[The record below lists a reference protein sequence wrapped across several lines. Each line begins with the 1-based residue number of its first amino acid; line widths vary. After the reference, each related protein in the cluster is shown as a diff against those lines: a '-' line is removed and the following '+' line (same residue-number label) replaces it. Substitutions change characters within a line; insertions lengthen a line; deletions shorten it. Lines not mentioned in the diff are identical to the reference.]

1 MADVKVSDVISTLE
15 TYKFNPA
22 AMQRVA
28 LDVLKAVTNNEINI
42 VDATNPYVHCL
53 ETTAFNCSA
62 FMIQN
67 EATTRRLYPAAATNM
82 EDLYLH
88 MSDKDYAHQHA
99 EPSKAIFKIMLNKNE
114 LLSKMIL
121 DINTG
126 IKSIRIP
133 RNSVFYASD
142 IPFSLQY
149 PIDIKQPAHGGIQV
163 SYVVDQIS
171 PLKTLSTNAIDWIEL
186 KTPDNESFIQFEVE
200 VDQFFVEQRTNDV
213 SNVSGFTT
221 TIPLTDYFY
230 HLRCYV
236 QNSDNSYSEI
246 NVTHTAQVYDPF
258 VITAVIKVFEA
269 SVEVTIPSIYTKTNM
284 ITGKLRLDVYQ
295 TKGPLSV
302 SLGSYRAEDFRAD
315 WINLDEND
323 DTEYTT
329 PITNFRSLVIY
340 STSDVNGGSPSP
352 TFLEMKSKVIRNT
365 SNANNTPIT
374 NVQLEDNLSSNGYE
388 IIKDIDS
395 VTNRIYWAS
404 RALPKPIDD
413 AIFTAASAAVSKV
426 QLTLKEATNIYG
438 AFDNNKRITLSS
450 KVVYQNKNGIT
461 RPLTNIEFD
470 ALDNLPILQKCV
482 DVTNGNYFF
491 SPYTYV
497 LDATEDTFES
507 RAYFIDNPIIKTKSF
522 VAENATTGFQVSI
535 DSSYSVSKNDTGYVV
550 DIVTK
555 SSSNFKALDD
565 SNVQV
570 ILAFYPQNQ
579 SDRVYIAGVLKGKTT
594 TNERLYSFDLNSSYD
609 IDKDDYIV
617 ITNTNGSASA
627 VDIKGPLDIHYDI
640 FFCTT
645 ATKAVGWTYS
655 SLDDD
660 IINFDLPDDAYAIT
674 NERLNVVLGYRLEGL
689 WSQSR
694 SNATFAPYRVYTT
707 DVAAYYKR
715 DVYEVDPITGAAFT
729 IDGGGNLVYN
739 ILHHAGD
746 PVLDTEGN
754 PVLEH
759 LVGEIVLDEYG
770 NPEIMPGY
778 ERDLLRFVDILTIEA
793 AYYFAIPQ
801 DYNTSTNYRTVIVK
815 SLNSWILED
824 IPGFNERLLDKTKIY
839 FYPKVAIGDI
849 EILTNNNE
857 IATVSASQSFKAIL
871 LVPPV
876 VYKDSTLLQALRAIT
891 IKTIDK
897 SLQNSTVSISS
908 MEKDLL
914 DTYGS
919 DVISVELS
927 GLGGVNTH
935 NTFTV
940 TNNSHRCSI
949 RKRLSTLPN
958 NTLIVEDDV
967 TIEFVEH
974 GKA

>member
-1 MADVKVSDVISTLE
+1 
-15 TYKFNPA
+15 
-22 AMQRVA
+22 
-28 LDVLKAVTNNEINI
+28 
-42 VDATNPYVHCL
+42 
-53 ETTAFNCSA
+53 
-62 FMIQN
+62 
-67 EATTRRLYPAAATNM
+67 
-82 EDLYLH
+82 
-88 MSDKDYAHQHA
+88 
-99 EPSKAIFKIMLNKNE
+99 
-114 LLSKMIL
+114 
-121 DINTG
+121 
-126 IKSIRIP
+126 
-133 RNSVFYASD
+133 
-142 IPFSLQY
+142 
-149 PIDIKQPAHGGIQV
+149 
-163 SYVVDQIS
+163 
-171 PLKTLSTNAIDWIEL
+171 
-186 KTPDNESFIQFEVE
+186 
-200 VDQFFVEQRTNDV
+200 
-213 SNVSGFTT
+213 
-221 TIPLTDYFY
+221 
-230 HLRCYV
+230 
-236 QNSDNSYSEI
+236 
-246 NVTHTAQVYDPF
+246 
-258 VITAVIKVFEA
+258 
-269 SVEVTIPSIYTKTNM
+269 
-284 ITGKLRLDVYQ
+284 
-295 TKGPLSV
+295 
-302 SLGSYRAEDFRAD
+302 
-315 WINLDEND
+315 
-323 DTEYTT
+323 
-329 PITNFRSLVIY
+329 
-340 STSDVNGGSPSP
+340 
-352 TFLEMKSKVIRNT
+352 
-365 SNANNTPIT
+365 
-374 NVQLEDNLSSNGYE
+374 
-388 IIKDIDS
+388 
-395 VTNRIYWAS
+395 
-404 RALPKPIDD
+404 
-413 AIFTAASAAVSKV
+413 
-426 QLTLKEATNIYG
+426 
-438 AFDNNKRITLSS
+438 
-450 KVVYQNKNGIT
+450 
-461 RPLTNIEFD
+461 
-470 ALDNLPILQKCV
+470 
-482 DVTNGNYFF
+482 
-491 SPYTYV
+491 
-497 LDATEDTFES
+497 
-507 RAYFIDNPIIKTKSF
+507 
-522 VAENATTGFQVSI
+522 
-535 DSSYSVSKNDTGYVV
+535 VV